1 MKQKDPSIIRVV
13 VINDSWAEHLLKDRS
28 TIAWG
33 GYNNKKGKF
42 EAHDYSFCQDYQVG
56 GKYGELRYKG
66 IGVRTVCVRN
76 LKATSL

>member
-33 GYNNKKGKF
+33 TIITRKASLK
-42 EAHDYSFCQDYQVG
+42 
-56 GKYGELRYKG
+56 LTT
-66 IGVRTVCVRN
+66 TVSAKTIKLVANMANC
-76 LKATSL
+76 ATRVLV

>member
-33 GYNNKKGKF
+33 G
-42 EAHDYSFCQDYQVG
+42 
-56 GKYGELRYKG
+56 L
-66 IGVRTVCVRN
+66 
-76 LKATSL
+76 

>member
-33 GYNNKKGKF
+33 AIITRKASLK
-42 EAHDYSFCQDYQVG
+42 
-56 GKYGELRYKG
+56 LTT
-66 IGVRTVCVRN
+66 TVSAKTIKLAANMANC
-76 LKATSL
+76 ATRVLV

>member
-13 VINDSWAEHLLKDRS
+13 VINDSWAVHQFKDRAVM
-28 TIAWG
+28 AWVV
-33 GYNNKKGKF
+33 YKNKKGKL
-42 EAHDYSFCQDYQVG
+42 EAHDYSFCQDYQVD
-56 GKYGELRYKG
+56 GKYGEFRYKG

>member
-33 GYNNKKGKF
+33 AIITRKASSKLNT
-42 EAHDYSFCQDYQVG
+42 
-56 GKYGELRYKG
+56 
-66 IGVRTVCVRN
+66 TVSAKTIKLAVNMANC
-76 LKATSL
+76 ATRVLV

>member
-33 GYNNKKGKF
+33 GYNNKKGK
-42 EAHDYSFCQDYQVG
+42 
-56 GKYGELRYKG
+56 L
-66 IGVRTVCVRN
+66 
-76 LKATSL
+76 

>member
-33 GYNNKKGKF
+33 GAIITRKASSKLNT
-42 EAHDYSFCQDYQVG
+42 
-56 GKYGELRYKG
+56 
-66 IGVRTVCVRN
+66 TVSAKTIKLAANMANC
-76 LKATSL
+76 ATRVLV